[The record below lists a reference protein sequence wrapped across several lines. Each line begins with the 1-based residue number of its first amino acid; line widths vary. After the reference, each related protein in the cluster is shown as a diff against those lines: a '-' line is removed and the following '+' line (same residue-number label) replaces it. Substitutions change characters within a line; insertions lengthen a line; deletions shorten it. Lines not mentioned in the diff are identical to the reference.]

1 MESHMQQTSVI
12 SFASATAHH
21 AVLLHIKKAV
31 SGSAHPYEQTTLQFI
46 NDLEALY
53 EDGTLSF
60 CEFMLVSGKAADV
73 LDYFRYETSQLK
85 YDDSGQRSGIIHQLC
100 CAMLQALRM
109 LRPDLDEDGG
119 LGETAYNL
127 YCYRWPA
134 ADAAP
139 LTTHRPLKGR
149 NWLHTPA

>member
-1 MESHMQQTSVI
+1 MPQQTSVI

-21 AVLLHIKKAV
+21 ALLLHIKKAV
-31 SGSAHPYEQTTLQFI
+31 TGSAHPYEQTALQFI

-53 EDGTLSF
+53 EDGTISF

-73 LDYFRYETSQLK
+73 LDYFRYETTQLK
-85 YDDSGQRSGIIHQLC
+85 HDNSGQRPGIVHQLC

-109 LRPDLDEDGG
+109 LRPDLDEHAM

-134 ADAAP
+134 SEAAP
-139 LTTHRPLKGR
+139 LSAHRPLKGR

>member
-1 MESHMQQTSVI
+1 MPQQASVI

-21 AVLLHIKKAV
+21 ALLLHIKKAV
-31 SGSAHPYEQTTLQFI
+31 CGSTHPHEQTALQFI
-46 NDLEALY
+46 SDLEALY

-73 LDYFRYETSQLK
+73 LDYFRYESGKLK
-85 YDDSGQRSGIIHQLC
+85 YDDSGQRPGIIHQLC

-109 LRPDLDEDGG
+109 LRPDLDAHPL

-127 YCYRWPA
+127 YCYRLPQTQSA
-134 ADAAP
+134 N
-139 LTTHRPLKGR
+139 LTVQRPLKGR
-149 NWLHTPA
+149 NWLHPPA

>member
-1 MESHMQQTSVI
+1 MGQHASVI
-12 SFASATAHH
+12 SFASAAAHH
-21 AVLLHIKKAV
+21 SVLLHIKKAV
-31 SGSAHPYEQTTLQFI
+31 AGSPHPYEQTAHQFI
-46 NDLEALY
+46 GDLEALY

-73 LDYFRYETSQLK
+73 LDYFRYEVAQLK
-85 YDDSGQRSGIIHQLC
+85 FDDSGQRPGIIHQLC

-109 LRPDLDEDGG
+109 LRPDLDEHAI

-127 YCYRWPA
+127 YCYRLPA
-134 ADAAP
+134 SEAAP
-139 LTTHRPLKGR
+139 LSTHRPLKGR